1 MKPLAWGAAFGL
13 LGLLG
18 LAPGARA
25 DSASELA
32 ERLRKATAVL
42 SEMASGKQDTA
53 IPREML
59 ARARAVAVFPQVK
72 KGAVI
77 VGGRHGRGV
86 MSVKRASDGRWGP
99 PAFFTVGGG
108 SVGLQLGGQVIDLVL
123 VVMSDKGVESLLKS
137 ETTLGGE
144 VSLTAGPKSLH
155 DAANTDGS
163 FKAEIF
169 SYARSTGFFAG
180 ASFEGATVQ
189 PDGSAIRTLYGAKAD
204 SRDVLLGG
212 RYAVPASG
220 QAFVKVLTT
229 YSPPPKKR

>member
-1 MKPLAWGAAFGL
+1 MRLLGRGLL

-18 LAPGARA
+18 LLAISSPARA
-25 DSASELA
+25 ETSADLN

-42 SEMASGKQDTA
+42 SELAGGKQDTD
-53 IPREML
+53 IPREVL
-59 ARARAVAVFPQVK
+59 ARARAIAVFPQVK

-77 VGGRHGRGV
+77 VGGRHGQGV
-86 MSVKRASDGRWGP
+86 MSVKHLSDGHWSP
-99 PAFFTVGGG
+99 PAFFTIGGG
-108 SVGLQLGGQVIDLVL
+108 SFGLQLGGQVIDLVL
-123 VVMSDKGVESLLKS
+123 VVMTEKGIESLLKS
-137 ETTLGGE
+137 ETTLGGD

-155 DAANTDGS
+155 DAANTDGT

-204 SRDVLLGG
+204 SRDVLLGT
-212 RYAVPASG
+212 RYAVPAAG
-220 QAFVKVLTT
+220 RPFVNVLTS

>member
-1 MKPLAWGAAFGL
+1 MTTIRRGSVLAV
-13 LGLLG
+13 LGLLATAG
-18 LAPGARA
+18 GARA
-25 DSASELA
+25 DSPGELG

-42 SEMASGKQDTA
+42 SEMASGKQDTD

-59 ARARAVAVFPQVK
+59 AGARAIAVFPGLK

-77 VGGRHGRGV
+77 VGGRHGEGV
-86 MSVKRASDGRWGP
+86 MSVKRVGDGRWSP

-108 SVGLQLGGQVIDLVL
+108 SFGLQLGGQVIDLVL
-123 VVMSDKGVESLLKS
+123 VVMTEKGIESLLKS
-137 ETTLGGE
+137 ETTLGGD

-155 DAANTDGS
+155 DAANTDG
-163 FKAEIF
+163 
-169 SYARSTGFFAG
+169 TFAG

-204 SRDVLLGG
+204 SRDVLLNG
-212 RYAVPASG
+212 RYAVPAS
-220 QAFVKVLTT
+220 ARPFVNVLTT

>member
-1 MKPLAWGAAFGL
+1 MTTIRRGSVLAV
-13 LGLLG
+13 LGLLATAG
-18 LAPGARA
+18 GARA
-25 DSASELA
+25 DSPGELG

-42 SEMASGKQDTA
+42 SEMASGKQDTD

-59 ARARAVAVFPQVK
+59 AGARAIAVFPGVK

-77 VGGRHGRGV
+77 VGGRHGEGV
-86 MSVKRASDGRWGP
+86 MSVKRVGDGRWSP

-108 SVGLQLGGQVIDLVL
+108 SFGLQLGGQVIDLVL
-123 VVMSDKGVESLLKS
+123 VVMTEKGIESLLKS
-137 ETTLGGE
+137 ETTLGGD

-155 DAANTDGS
+155 DAANTDG
-163 FKAEIF
+163 
-169 SYARSTGFFAG
+169 TFAG

-204 SRDVLLGG
+204 SRDVLLNG
-212 RYAVPASG
+212 RYAVPAS
-220 QAFVKVLTT
+220 ARPFVNVLTT

>member
-1 MKPLAWGAAFGL
+1 LAAATPTQ
-13 LGLLG
+13 
-18 LAPGARA
+18 ADTPG
-25 DSASELA
+25 ELA
-32 ERLRKATAVL
+32 ERLRRATAVL
-42 SEMASGKQDTA
+42 TEMAGGKQDTR
-53 IPREML
+53 IPPEML

-77 VGGRHGRGV
+77 VGGRHGEGV
-86 MSVKRASDGRWGP
+86 MSVKRGSDGRWSP

-108 SVGLQLGGQVIDLVL
+108 SFGLQLGGQVIDLVL
-123 VVMSDKGVESLLKS
+123 LVMTEKGIEGLLRS
-137 ETTLGGE
+137 ETTLGGD

-155 DAANTDGS
+155 EGANTDGT
-163 FKAEIF
+163 FKAEVF

-212 RYAVPASG
+212 RYAVPASAR
-220 QAFVKVLTT
+220 AFVNALTT
-229 YSPPPKKR
+229 YSPPPRKR

>member
-1 MKPLAWGAAFGL
+1 MRTISWGIALGA

-18 LAPGARA
+18 LAPAARA
-25 DSASELA
+25 DTPGELA

-42 SEMASGKQDTA
+42 TEMAGGKQDTQ
-53 IPREML
+53 IPPEML

-77 VGGRHGRGV
+77 VGGRHGEGV
-86 MSVKRASDGRWGP
+86 MSVKRSSDGAWST
-99 PAFFTVGGG
+99 PAFFTVGWG
-108 SVGLQLGGQVIDLVL
+108 SFGLQLGGQVIDLVL
-123 VVMSDKGVESLLKS
+123 LVMTEKGIESLLKS
-137 ETTLGGE
+137 ETTLGGD

-155 DAANTDGS
+155 DGANTDGT
-163 FKAEIF
+163 FKAEVF

-180 ASFEGATVQ
+180 ASFEGATMQ

-212 RYAVPASG
+212 RYAVPAS
-220 QAFVKVLTT
+220 ARPFVNALTT
-229 YSPPPKKR
+229 YSPPPRKR

>member
-1 MKPLAWGAAFGL
+1 MTTIRRGIVLAVLGA
-13 LGLLG
+13 
-18 LAPGARA
+18 LATAAGARA
-25 DSASELA
+25 DSPGELA

-42 SEMASGKQDTA
+42 SEMASGKQDTD

-59 ARARAVAVFPQVK
+59 ARARAIAVFPGVK

-77 VGGRHGRGV
+77 VGGRHGEGV
-86 MSVKRASDGRWGP
+86 MSVKRVGDGHWSP

-108 SVGLQLGGQVIDLVL
+108 SFGLQLGGQVIDLVL
-123 VVMSDKGVESLLKS
+123 VVMTEKGIESLLKS
-137 ETTLGGE
+137 ETTLGGD
-144 VSLTAGPKSLH
+144 VSHTAGPKSLH
-155 DAANTDGS
+155 EAANTDGT

-204 SRDVLLGG
+204 SRDVLLNG
-212 RYAVPASG
+212 RYAVPAS
-220 QAFVKVLTT
+220 ARPFVNVLTT

>member
-1 MKPLAWGAAFGL
+1 MRRLLWGTALGLVPL
-13 LGLLG
+13 LGLVG
-18 LAPGARA
+18 SVRA
-25 DSASELA
+25 DSAGELV
-32 ERLRKATAVL
+32 ERLRKATSVL
-42 SEMASGKQDTA
+42 GEMASGKQDTA

-59 ARARAVAVFPQVK
+59 ARARAIAVFPQVK

-77 VGGRHGRGV
+77 VGGRHGQGV
-86 MSVKRASDGRWGP
+86 MSVKRASDGRWSA

-108 SVGLQLGGQVIDLVL
+108 SFGLQLGGQVIDLVL
-123 VVMSDKGVESLLKS
+123 IVMSDKGVESLLKS
-137 ETTLGGE
+137 ETTLGGD

-163 FKAEIF
+163 FKSEIF

-189 PDGSAIRTLYGAKAD
+189 PDGGAIRTLYGAKAD
-204 SRDVLLGG
+204 SRDVRLAG
-212 RYAVPASG
+212 RYPVPVSAQS
-220 QAFVKVLTT
+220 FVKALTT